1 MDRGGVT
8 EELLKAAGRMR
19 RVRLSVLFPDISQGE
34 FLALEVI
41 YRYTLIQDGRKIC
54 VSDLAKNMKIASS
67 AVSRMLHTLEE
78 RGLISREV
86 ASL

>member
-41 YRYTLIQDGRKIC
+41 YRYTLIQDGRKI
-54 VSDLAKNMKIASS
+54 
-67 AVSRMLHTLEE
+67 
-78 RGLISREV
+78 
-86 ASL
+86 